1 MDNSSIKQLLEE
13 LEIFIGNPN
22 RQSHLETA
30 EKIALRSG
38 LACSTSYERDR
49 KDGHVFENLVIKLL
63 NKDEISIMAKD
74 GRCWIDYIPAV

>member
-1 MDNSSIKQLLEE
+1 MDNSRIKQLLEE
-13 LEIFIGNPN
+13 LEIVIGNLN
-22 RQSHLETA
+22 LQSHLEMA
-30 EKIALRSG
+30 ERIALSSG

-74 GRCWIDYIPAV
+74 GQYWIDYIPAV